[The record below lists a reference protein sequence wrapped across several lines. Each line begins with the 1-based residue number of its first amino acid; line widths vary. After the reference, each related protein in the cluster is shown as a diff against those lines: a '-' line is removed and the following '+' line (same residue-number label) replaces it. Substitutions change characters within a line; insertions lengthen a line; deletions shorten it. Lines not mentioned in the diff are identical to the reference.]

1 MVAWLGSGEGRFT
14 STQWDHALCRAPA
27 TSLVDA
33 TGMRGF
39 YGITDSMD
47 MSLSKLQETVNYSK
61 VWSAAGH
68 RTAKSW
74 TQLSD

>member
-1 MVAWLGSGEGRFT
+1 MVMRLGSGEGRFT
-14 STQWDHALCRAPA
+14 PMQWDHALCRAPA

-33 TGMRGF
+33 TRMRWF

-47 MSLSKLQETVNYSK
+47 MNLSKLQETVNYRK
-61 VWSAAGH
+61 AWSAAVLGV
-68 RTAKSW
+68 AKSR

>member
-1 MVAWLGSGEGRFT
+1 MVMRLGSGEGRFT
-14 STQWDHALCRAPA
+14 PMQWDHALCRAPA

-33 TGMRGF
+33 TRMRWL

-47 MSLSKLQETVNYSK
+47 MNLSKLQEIVNYRK
-61 VWSAAGH
+61 AWSAAVLGV
-68 RTAKSW
+68 AKSR